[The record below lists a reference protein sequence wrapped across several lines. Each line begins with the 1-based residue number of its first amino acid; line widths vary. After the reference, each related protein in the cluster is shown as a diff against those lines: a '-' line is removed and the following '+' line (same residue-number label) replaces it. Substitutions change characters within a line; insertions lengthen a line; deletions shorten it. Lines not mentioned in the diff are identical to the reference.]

1 MVLLVY
7 ISLQISLE
15 RYKRYMIWKFRGK
28 IETFVGLNVYF
39 ETDSR
44 DFEYVKKIEIGV
56 KATLFISQ

>member
-7 ISLQISLE
+7 ISLQISFE

-28 IETFVGLNVYF
+28 SETFVGLYVYF